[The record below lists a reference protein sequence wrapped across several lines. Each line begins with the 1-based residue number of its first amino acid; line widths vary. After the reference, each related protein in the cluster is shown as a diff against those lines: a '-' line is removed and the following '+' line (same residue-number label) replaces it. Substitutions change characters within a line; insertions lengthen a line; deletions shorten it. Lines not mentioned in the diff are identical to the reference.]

1 MKLHFH
7 KYQGTGNDFILIDD
21 RKMQFPMDNL
31 EIISQLCNRK
41 FGIGADGLM
50 LIRPHETV
58 DFTMIFF
65 NPDGSKSLCGNGSR
79 CAMAFATHLGIVKD
93 RMTFETTDGIHDG
106 FFKDGRYHFHLFD
119 VNEISVSNGTY
130 FINTGSP
137 HHVELVENVQKFD
150 VLAEGKSIR
159 NSSKY
164 EPAGTNV
171 NFIQKKES
179 SIDVRTYERG
189 VENET
194 LSCGTGVTACAIVA
208 ALENYQSPIKVETK
222 GGNLQVSFAKVDDTH
237 FKDIYLAG
245 PAEKVFE
252 GDIEV
257 ELSN

>member
-21 RKMQFPMDNL
+21 RNMQFPIDKL
-31 EIISQLCNRK
+31 EIISQLCDRK
-41 FGIGADGLM
+41 FGIGADGFM

-79 CAMAFATHLGIVKD
+79 CAMAFATHLGIVGKQ
-93 RMTFETTDGIHDG
+93 MAFETTDGIHDG
-106 FFKDGRYHFHLFD
+106 YYKDGLYHFQLFD
-119 VNEISVSNGTY
+119 VNEIIRSDETY

-137 HHVELVENVQKFD
+137 HHVQIVQNVQSCD
-150 VLAEGKSIR
+150 VVVEGKKIR
-159 NSSKY
+159 YSSKY

-171 NFIQKKES
+171 NFIQKKVD

-208 ALENYQSPIKVETK
+208 ALENYQSPIKVETQ
-222 GGNLQVSFAKVDDTH
+222 GGNLQVSFTKVDDTH